1 MSTFIELDSIDR
13 LILLSLQEDATLS
26 MHALSEKVGLS
37 PNPVWRRIKRLEEEG
52 VIARR
57 VAVLNLDRLGLGL
70 TTFVAIR
77 TSQHEAGWLETFARA
92 VRSIPEIIECH
103 RMSGDVD
110 YFLKVVVRDMAH
122 YDRVYKALISA
133 VPGLS
138 DVSSTFSMERLK
150 ETSRIDP
157 ATA

>member
-1 MSTFIELDSIDR
+1 MATFVELDAIDR
-13 LILLSLQEDATLS
+13 LILLALQEDATLS
-26 MHALSEKVGLS
+26 MQALADKVGLS
-37 PNPVWRRIKRLEEEG
+37 ANPVWRRIKRLEEEG
-52 VIARR
+52 VIVRR
-57 VAVLNLDRLGLGL
+57 VAVINPDRLGLSL

-77 TSQHEAGWLETFARA
+77 TSQHEAKWLDTFASA
-92 VRSIPEIIECH
+92 VRRIPEIIECH

-110 YFLKVVVRDMAH
+110 YFLKIVVRDMAH
-122 YDRVYKALISA
+122 YDRVYKALISD
-133 VPGLS
+133 VPGLI